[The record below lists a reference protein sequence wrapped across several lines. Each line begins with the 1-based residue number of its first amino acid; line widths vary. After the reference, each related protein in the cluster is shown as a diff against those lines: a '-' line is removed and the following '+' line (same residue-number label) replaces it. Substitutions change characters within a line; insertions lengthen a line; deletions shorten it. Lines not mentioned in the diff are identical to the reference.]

1 MHRIDTANAVAGL
14 YVEAAGTQPRTL
26 TSEAW
31 GNAVQEEV
39 ASFIEAEGITLDP
52 FVLTQLRSAIL
63 SRIASAVISTGLLGD
78 FQTFRAPEDMDA
90 GDAFF
95 LRGQGDQGVLI
106 VAQATVLE
114 DVSHLFRMKGNVVL
128 PKRDPGSQFLIGQV
142 VYWDWSVGPEC
153 FDAAGPTRRII
164 GYSRTV
170 ENFNDPTVEVALNG
184 TADSDPP

>member
-52 FVLTQLRSAIL
+52 FVLTQLRTAIL

-95 LRGQGDQGVLI
+95 LRGQGDDGVLI
-106 VAQATVLE
+106 VAQAAVLTN
-114 DVSHLFRMKGNVVL
+114 VSHLFQLKGNAIL
-128 PKRDPGSQFLIGQV
+128 PKDVPGVNFAQGQA
-142 VYWDWSVGPEC
+142 VYWDFATVPPRC
-153 FDAAGPTRRII
+153 FNASAANRRII
-164 GYSRTV
+164 GYSREV
-170 ENFNDPTVEVALNG
+170 AGFGQSTVEVRLNG
-184 TADSDPP
+184 TAETP